1 MFLSAAQS
9 RSLSRLM
16 VTLAEPHGEAEVRE
30 QIGLRLLDLL
40 GADYYASYVWN
51 AERGVFGSRVALN
64 MSDRNLS
71 SYEAYYQYHDP
82 ITSKMQ
88 QHREATLVEQVMPQA
103 ELVKTEFFND
113 FLHRDGLYWG
123 VNLYAWD
130 GDDNIGDMRIWRSKK
145 RERFGADALALLE
158 LIKPAFVA
166 ALKRARGERLA
177 DSRPRRR
184 QRGAA
189 ADARLSERERA
200 VVQLASIGLRDK
212 AIAQRLG
219 IGFTTVRTHL
229 GHAFRKL
236 GVENRTQLADRVAR
250 VDSSSASARREHA
263 GRAERAHHPHR
274 PGHAMRRAAA
284 QLLAAG
290 GAARRV
296 RSPLRSAHGDASGQ
310 GGAPARRR
318 LRAVPGWRRPLR
330 PDRPRIARIAAP
342 TSPSAGTN
350 RKACAVRSTAG
361 SSRSTAAASR
371 RRPSRSARSFA
382 SGFASAA
389 IR

>member
-1 MFLSAAQS
+1 MFLSATQS
-9 RSLSRLM
+9 RMLSRLM

-51 AERGVFGSRVALN
+51 AERGVFDSRVALN

-82 ITSKMQ
+82 ITSQMQ
-88 QHREATLVEQVMPQA
+88 KHRDATLVEQVMPQSQ
-103 ELVKTEFFND
+103 LVRTEFFND

-130 GDDNIGDMRIWRSKK
+130 GDENIGDMRIWRSRK
-145 RERFGADALALLE
+145 RERFDADSLALLE

-166 ALKRARGERLA
+166 ALRRARRERPDNA
-177 DSRPRRR
+177 AAASTRVVAPARS
-184 QRGAA
+184 GAA
-189 ADARLSERERA
+189 PQGTALSERERA

-236 GVENRTQLADRVAR
+236 GVENRTQLVERLAR
-250 VDSSSASARREHA
+250 L
-263 GRAERAHHPHR
+263 G
-274 PGHAMRRAAA
+274 
-284 QLLAAG
+284 
-290 GAARRV
+290 
-296 RSPLRSAHGDASGQ
+296 
-310 GGAPARRR
+310 
-318 LRAVPGWRRPLR
+318 
-330 PDRPRIARIAAP
+330 
-342 TSPSAGTN
+342 
-350 RKACAVRSTAG
+350 
-361 SSRSTAAASR
+361 
-371 RRPSRSARSFA
+371 
-382 SGFASAA
+382 
-389 IR
+389 

>member
-9 RSLSRLM
+9 LSLSRLM

-51 AERGVFGSRVALN
+51 AERAVFGSRVALN

-88 QHREATLVEQVMPQA
+88 QRREATLVEQVMPQA

-113 FLHRDGLYWG
+113 FLQRDGLYWG
-123 VNLYAWD
+123 INLYAWD
-130 GDDNIGDMRIWRSKK
+130 GDDNIGDIRIWRSKK

-166 ALKRARGERLA
+166 ALRRARGERLA
-177 DSRPRRR
+177 ASAPVATTGR
-184 QRGAA
+184 A

-250 VDSSSASARREHA
+250 VD
-263 GRAERAHHPHR
+263 
-274 PGHAMRRAAA
+274 
-284 QLLAAG
+284 
-290 GAARRV
+290 
-296 RSPLRSAHGDASGQ
+296 
-310 GGAPARRR
+310 
-318 LRAVPGWRRPLR
+318 
-330 PDRPRIARIAAP
+330 
-342 TSPSAGTN
+342 
-350 RKACAVRSTAG
+350 
-361 SSRSTAAASR
+361 
-371 RRPSRSARSFA
+371 
-382 SGFASAA
+382 
-389 IR
+389 

>member
-1 MFLSAAQS
+1 MFLSAAQAL
-9 RSLSRLM
+9 SLSRLM

-51 AERGVFGSRVALN
+51 AERAVFGSRVALN

-88 QHREATLVEQVMPQA
+88 QRREATLVEQVMPQA

-123 VNLYAWD
+123 INLYAWD
-130 GDDNIGDMRIWRSKK
+130 GDDNIGDIRIWRSKK

-166 ALKRARGERLA
+166 ALRRARGERLA
-177 DSRPRRR
+177 DSAPVPTTGR
-184 QRGAA
+184 A

-250 VDSSSASARREHA
+250 VD
-263 GRAERAHHPHR
+263 
-274 PGHAMRRAAA
+274 
-284 QLLAAG
+284 
-290 GAARRV
+290 
-296 RSPLRSAHGDASGQ
+296 
-310 GGAPARRR
+310 
-318 LRAVPGWRRPLR
+318 
-330 PDRPRIARIAAP
+330 
-342 TSPSAGTN
+342 
-350 RKACAVRSTAG
+350 
-361 SSRSTAAASR
+361 
-371 RRPSRSARSFA
+371 
-382 SGFASAA
+382 
-389 IR
+389 

>member
-51 AERGVFGSRVALN
+51 VERAVFGSRVALN

-88 QHREATLVEQVMPQA
+88 ERREATLVEQVMPQA

-113 FLHRDGLYWG
+113 FLQRDGLYWG
-123 VNLYAWD
+123 INLYAWD
-130 GDDNIGDMRIWRSKK
+130 GDDNIGDIRIWRSKK

-166 ALKRARGERLA
+166 ALRRARGERLA
-177 DSRPRRR
+177 DSAAVAPTGR
-184 QRGAA
+184 A

-219 IGFTTVRTHL
+219 ICFTTVRTHL

-250 VDSSSASARREHA
+250 VD
-263 GRAERAHHPHR
+263 
-274 PGHAMRRAAA
+274 
-284 QLLAAG
+284 
-290 GAARRV
+290 
-296 RSPLRSAHGDASGQ
+296 
-310 GGAPARRR
+310 
-318 LRAVPGWRRPLR
+318 
-330 PDRPRIARIAAP
+330 
-342 TSPSAGTN
+342 
-350 RKACAVRSTAG
+350 
-361 SSRSTAAASR
+361 
-371 RRPSRSARSFA
+371 
-382 SGFASAA
+382 
-389 IR
+389 